1 MTTVLREKDGRNRR
15 EATTLYRR
23 EVKPLESA
31 AIEMMIVNAIER
43 TGRAM
48 GKYMGER
55 QTPDE
60 LLTVKEVAKI

>member
-1 MTTVLREKDGRNRR
+1 MKGDGLSRTTAGTKR

-23 EVKPLESA
+23 EVKLLESA

-48 GKYMGER
+48 AKHMGN
-55 QTPDE
+55 
-60 LLTVKEVAKI
+60 